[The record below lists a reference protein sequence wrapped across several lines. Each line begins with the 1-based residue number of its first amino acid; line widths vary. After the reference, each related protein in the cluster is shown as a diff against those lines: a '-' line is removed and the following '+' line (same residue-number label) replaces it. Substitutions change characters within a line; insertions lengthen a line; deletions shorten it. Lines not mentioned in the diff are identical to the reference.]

1 MRNLLA
7 FLAAVTLTFFGLG
20 WYLGWYR
27 LHTSPADPGHRNVT
41 IDINTVK
48 IGEDLERG
56 EQKLHEIIERAGKD
70 GAPKEK
76 DTKAGEKGAK
86 APEVDPI
93 TPAKGE
99 LDHPGAIKP
108 AKPSPEKK
116 EGDLPFWLP
125 VPH

>member
-7 FLAAVTLTFFGLG
+7 FLAALTLTFFGVG
-20 WYLGWYR
+20 WYLGWYK
-27 LHTSPADPGHRNVT
+27 LHSSPADPGHRNVT

-48 IGEDLERG
+48 ISEDLERG
-56 EQKLHEIIERAGKD
+56 EQKLHEFIDKAGKD
-70 GAPKEK
+70 GTPKEK
-76 DTKAGEKGAK
+76 DKAGEKGAR

-99 LDHPGAIKP
+99 LDGPGAIKE
-108 AKPSPEKK
+108 AKPAPEKK
-116 EGDLPFWLP
+116 STPSFWFP